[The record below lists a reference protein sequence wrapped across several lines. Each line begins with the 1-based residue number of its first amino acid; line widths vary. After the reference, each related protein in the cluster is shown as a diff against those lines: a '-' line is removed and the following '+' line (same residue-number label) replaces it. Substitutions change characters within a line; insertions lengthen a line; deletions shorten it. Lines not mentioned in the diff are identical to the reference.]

1 MDVEP
6 KGVEADLG
14 VEAFSTLSIIYQPI
28 LRRKTMPTFIIDM
41 PGKKPVDITK
51 AIKTDGVEKAITN
64 AIKISLTKKEAGK

>member
-14 VEAFSTLSIIYQPI
+14 VEAFSTLSIYQPI

-64 AIKISLTKKEAGK
+64 AIKISLTKKDAGK